1 MTEITDEYMRE
12 RLSKVRGYTLV
23 LLKATPELEPETHRP
38 LIWEHGRRNMSL
50 VADGPLSIVCP
61 VAGDTDLC
69 GIGIFDASE
78 AEVTEIMD
86 GDPAV
91 RAGIFSY
98 EVHPVRGFPGQAL
111 PG

>member
-1 MTEITDEYMRE
+1 MTDITDEYMRE
-12 RLSKVRGYTLV
+12 RLAQARGYTLV
-23 LLKATPELEPETHRP
+23 LLKATPNFDRETDYP

-50 VADGPLSIVCP
+50 ATDGPLSIVCP
-61 VAGDTDLC
+61 VADDTDLC
-69 GIGIFDASE
+69 GIGIFDASA

-91 RAGIFSY
+91 RAGIFTY
-98 EVHPVRGFPGQAL
+98 EVHPVRGFPGQSL